1 MYSVFCYAISDSLR
15 SDGGNW
21 VKALRKG
28 ADAISAIGGAKVGDS
43 TMLDAMIPAIE
54 AMEKHVAEGNGDS
67 STLKD
72 YYQLAFQAAETGTKA
87 TEDMVAKQGRSSYIG
102 DRTKGHR
109 DPGAEAITR
118 VLRDVA
124 N

>member
-54 AMEKHVAEGNGDS
+54 A
-67 STLKD
+67 
-72 YYQLAFQAAETGTKA
+72 AETGTNA